1 MVVPR
6 ALASLFSIMNR
17 IHATQSSSSTA
28 TSGRAVLLRFA
39 KTVMLGLVGEEEEE
53 VSVEDGGDLVGAL
66 AVAASAAVGAA
77 LEEVV
82 EDLVVDMVVDMVV
95 AEVAMAVVEEVIK
108 VVQDKEALVV
118 AMLHPPTSLQIRS
131 LMVRPTVLS
140 RVQSSTF
147 AT

>member
-1 MVVPR
+1 
-6 ALASLFSIMNR
+6 
-17 IHATQSSSSTA
+17 
-28 TSGRAVLLRFA
+28 
-39 KTVMLGLVGEEEEE
+39 MLGLVGEEEE
-53 VSVEDGGDLVGAL
+53 VSVEDEGDFVEAL

-95 AEVAMAVVEEVIK
+95 AEVAMAAVEEVIK
-108 VVQDKEALVV
+108 VVQDKEALVA
-118 AMLHPPTSLQIRS
+118 AMLHPPMSLQIRS